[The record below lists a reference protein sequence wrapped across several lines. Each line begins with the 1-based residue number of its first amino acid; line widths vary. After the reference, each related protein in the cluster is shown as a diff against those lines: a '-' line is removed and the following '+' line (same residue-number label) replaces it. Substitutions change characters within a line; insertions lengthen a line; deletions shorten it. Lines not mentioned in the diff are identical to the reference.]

1 MFAVNKSHGHLVL
14 KSGYVQ
20 ISRGSYAKVT
30 QEDLDTADFK
40 DAIAKGWLEVT
51 DKEPVDKAVPG
62 LTVENIAKQEVG
74 LSAEDLKAE
83 LARREADT
91 APVAVATALGRGEV
105 DGLNTKS
112 DEAAASAAEETPA
125 EEAEEAKPKAKKAA
139 K

>member
-83 LARREADT
+83 LARREADST
-91 APVAVATALGRGEV
+91 PVAVATALGQGDQEV
-105 DGLNTKS
+105 VAQVT
-112 DEAAASAAEETPA
+112 EETPA

>member
-30 QEDLDTADFK
+30 QEDLDTSDFK

-62 LTVENIAKQEVG
+62 LTVEDIAVKPPG

-91 APVAVATALGRGEV
+91 TPVAVATALGQEEPVAEV
-105 DGLNTKS
+105 VAPVT
-112 DEAAASAAEETPA
+112 EETPA
-125 EEAEEAKPKAKKAA
+125 ETEEAKPKAKKAA

>member
-14 KSGYVQ
+14 KSGYIQ

-91 APVAVATALGRGEV
+91 APVAVATALGQGEV
-105 DGLNTKS
+105 
-112 DEAAASAAEETPA
+112 EAAAPAAEETPA

>member
-30 QEDLDTADFK
+30 QEDLDTVDFK

-51 DKEPVDKAVPG
+51 EKEPVDKAVPG
-62 LTVENIAKQEVG
+62 LKVEDIATGPAG
-74 LSAEDLKAE
+74 LSADDLKAE
-83 LARREADT
+83 LARRAADET
-91 APVAVATALGRGEV
+91 PVAVATALGQGE
-105 DGLNTKS
+105 K
-112 DEAAASAAEETPA
+112 AEEAVEIAAPVVEET
-125 EEAEEAKPKAKKAA
+125 EAEEAKPKAKKAA

>member
-14 KSGYVQ
+14 KSGYVE

-91 APVAVATALGRGEV
+91 APVAVATALGQGEV
-105 DGLNTKS
+105 
-112 DEAAASAAEETPA
+112 EAAAPAAEETPA

>member
-91 APVAVATALGRGEV
+91 APVAVATALGQGEV
-105 DGLNTKS
+105 
-112 DEAAASAAEETPA
+112 EAAAPAAEETPA